1 MRSSIFDWGKEMQTL
16 RKNIINADY
25 NLMTNVDS
33 ILSEYKHFNEAGFKP
48 KKKKNQFSDQLKDQI
63 EQKYLYQKM
72 VTPVDNDYILAIIN
86 LKKKKNLALLKQD
99 HYEQYLNE

>member
-1 MRSSIFDWGKEMQTL
+1 
-16 RKNIINADY
+16 
-25 NLMTNVDS
+25 
-33 ILSEYKHFNEAGFKP
+33 
-48 KKKKNQFSDQLKDQI
+48 
-63 EQKYLYQKM
+63 M